1 MGDLCVSFKVGNTD
15 YSLGLVQR
23 LHHFKQI
30 QFKAFQNFKLIK
42 KKLHLNYFVEVFV
55 LEFSPNKNNE
65 RSFYLLLLTFV
76 EVECQGER
84 YA

>member
-1 MGDLCVSFKVGNTD
+1 
-15 YSLGLVQR
+15 
-23 LHHFKQI
+23 
-30 QFKAFQNFKLIK
+30 LIK

-55 LEFSPNKNNE
+55 LEFSLNKNNE
-65 RSFYLLLLTFV
+65 RSCYLLLLTFV